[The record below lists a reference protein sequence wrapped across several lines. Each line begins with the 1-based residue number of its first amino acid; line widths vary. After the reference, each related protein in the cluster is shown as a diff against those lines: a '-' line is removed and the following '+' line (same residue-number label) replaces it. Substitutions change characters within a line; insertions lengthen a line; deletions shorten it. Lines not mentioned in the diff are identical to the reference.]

1 MPIFIA
7 SGAMDKD
14 TPLRM
19 QQALVSKLCDAG
31 SQVHSVVYKD
41 KAHLNTLSHSIN
53 DAMGFVQAA
62 RLGKLTD
69 GNCLS
74 ARALQ

>member
-1 MPIFIA
+1 
-7 SGAMDKD
+7 
-14 TPLRM
+14 
-19 QQALVSKLCDAG
+19 
-31 SQVHSVVYKD
+31 
-41 KAHLNTLSHSIN
+41 LSHSIN